1 MWGGVFCE
9 CSARGGQKKALHS
22 LELELHTAVILQP
35 ICWEQ
40 NLGPRK
46 ERHLFLTSK
55 ASLHSIPCFPIWLQ
69 NVPSSLHAV
78 SSLPCS
84 FAACTCPPPVRSVRS
99 QGFHLPC
106 SSPAPHPS
114 VAVPI
119 LYSSFIAVSTWFF
132 LPTMKHNLP
141 QKIYHVI
148 LFDWIFIKA
157 IVDSL

>member
-1 MWGGVFCE
+1 MSVGGVFCE
-9 CSARGGQKKALHS
+9 CRARGGQKKVLHS
-22 LELELHTAVILQP
+22 LELELHTVVILQP
-35 ICWEQ
+35 MCWEQ
-40 NLGPRK
+40 NPGPRK

-55 ASLHSIPCFPIWLQ
+55 ASLHPTDCFPIRLQ
-69 NVPSSLHAV
+69 NVPSSLHAE
-78 SSLPCS
+78 SSLPHS
-84 FAACTCPPPVRSVRS
+84 FAACTCPPPVRS
-99 QGFHLPC
+99 QGFHSPC

-114 VAVPI
+114 VPVPV

-132 LPTMKHNLP
+132 LHTMKHNLP